1 MSRVEGECGGAHP
14 RLDRLILH
22 AEEFTDRIED
32 SEIDGRG
39 GAGCAGEGR
48 LINHHHVGKLIA
60 PLDRTAAPGSLA
72 LFGGCRGEVAVED
85 IADQRAFS
93 RAGDTRDTAEDSQ
106 RELHIKF
113 IDVVVADPFDLDPLL
128 RFLTLLWNADDFVP
142 AQVGGG
148 ERCLGGG
155 KFAERAGEHQG
166 APLLSASGTE
176 VDDMIC
182 RANDG
187 LFMLHHKKSVPL
199 VPEGPHDLEELADI
213 TRMQADTRFVH
224 DEERVDERG
233 AEAGGQVHSLNLTA
247 RECLRGAVEREV
259 TKPHGLQIAES

>member
-1 MSRVEGECGGAHP
+1 M
-14 RLDRLILH
+14 
-22 AEEFTDRIED
+22 TD
-32 SEIDGRG
+32 
-39 GAGCAGEGR
+39 
-48 LINHHHVGKLIA
+48 
-60 PLDRTAAPGSLA
+60 SL
-72 LFGGCRGEVAVED
+72 
-85 IADQRAFS
+85 
-93 RAGDTRDTAEDSQ
+93 
-106 RELHIKF
+106 
-113 IDVVVADPFDLDPLL
+113 DLDPLL
-128 RFLTLLWNADDFVP
+128 RFFPLLRNSDHFVS
-142 AQVGGG
+142 AQVGGR
-148 ERCLGGG
+148 ERCLGGS
-155 KFAERAGEHQG
+155 KFGERSGEHQG
-166 APLLSASGTE
+166 APFLSASGTE

-187 LFMLHHKKSVPL
+187 LFMLHHEESVPL